1 MRVDFLRAVRWRL
14 RALLASAPVVGCW
27 AVALVLLSG
36 TRVGAQTQADRLYLG
51 YSLSGGGSLAAGGA
65 HVKERRSLELR
76 VPLPPVVLGRT
87 YLLPSVGYETR
98 WMGAEVPSVEDAV
111 ERQYHRIQL
120 GLTLIRP
127 VAPRWLVITGVTGST
142 RTDFQSSFDLT
153 LDTSWVVFA
162 LASHQLGDT
171 PGFAV
176 TFGVVALWPFDT
188 LPVIPIL
195 NVTYNRGPYIVEV
208 GLPRLTLLRKLG
220 DTVELGLVGALD
232 MQVLRTRFEP
242 ELQAMGASYL
252 RETQVRVGPTVNVHL
267 GRDLWLSSSVGLSLI
282 NDYALL
288 DRQRDS
294 LKVPGLDMGPAPY
307 GRVILGW
314 RPARPQAKAKSPRPA
329 P

>member
-1 MRVDFLRAVRWRL
+1 MRVDFHRAVRGCL
-14 RALLASAPVVGCW
+14 QVLGCW
-27 AVALVLLSG
+27 AVAALLLGSSAQ
-36 TRVGAQTQADRLYLG
+36 AQTQADRLYLSYG
-51 YSLSGGGSLAAGGA
+51 LSGGGSLDAGGV
-65 HVKERRSLELR
+65 HIRERRSLELR
-76 VPLPPVVLGRT
+76 VPLPPVVVGRT

-98 WMGAEVPSVEDAV
+98 WMGADVPEVEPGPV
-111 ERQYHRIQL
+111 ERQFHRIQL
-120 GLTLIRP
+120 GLTVVRP
-127 VAPRWLVITGVTGST
+127 VAPRWLVVAGVSGNT
-142 RTDFQSSFDLT
+142 RTDFKSSFDLS
-153 LDTSWVVFA
+153 LDTSWVAFA
-162 LASHQLGDT
+162 MASHQLGDT
-171 PGFAV
+171 PGFGV

-195 NVTYNRGPYIVEV
+195 NLTYNRGPYVVEV

-242 ELQAMGASYL
+242 ELRAAGASYL

-288 DRQRDS
+288 DRERDS

-307 GRVILGW
+307 GRVVLGW
-314 RPARPQAKAKSPRPA
+314 RPGRPQAKAQGSRPA
-329 P
+329 R